1 MVRLPAPRPWWTRR
15 QFVVR
20 SVIAIGVAFAV
31 TGLLVN
37 SPAAQV
43 QVCQMFPPDNI
54 WNTPVDGLPL
64 DPQSAAYVS
73 SIGATTGL
81 HPDFGTV
88 WEGAPIGIPYTV
100 VPGDQPTVPV
110 SFEYSDESDPGSYPI
125 PPNPPIEGGP
135 NSTGDRHILIVDQDH
150 CKLYELYSA
159 YPQPD
164 GSWTAG
170 SGAIWDLNS
179 HLLRPDGW
187 TSADAAGLPILP
199 GLVRYDEV
207 QAGAVNHAI
216 RFTAV
221 RTQRAYVWPARHRA
235 SSITDP
241 NVPPLGQRFRL
252 RASFDVSPYPPE
264 VRVILTAMKRYGII
278 LADNG
283 SNWYIS
289 GAPDSR
295 WNDSNLGMLRN
306 VKGSEF
312 EAVDVSGLMIE
323 PNSGQA
329 REPR

>member
-15 QFVVR
+15 HFVVR

-31 TGLLVN
+31 TALLVN
-37 SPAAQV
+37 SPAAQM
-43 QVCQMFPPDNI
+43 QGCQMFPPDNI
-54 WNTPVDGLPL
+54 WNTPVDVLPL
-64 DPQSAAYVS
+64 DARSVAYVS

-110 SFEYSDESDPGSYPI
+110 SFEYSDESDPGPYPI
-125 PPNPPIEGGP
+125 PPNAPIEGGP
-135 NSTGDRHILIVDQDH
+135 SSTGDRHILIVDQDH

-159 YPQPD
+159 YPQAD

-170 SGAIWDLNS
+170 SGAIWDLSS
-179 HLLRPDGW
+179 HLLRLDGW

-207 QAGAVNHAI
+207 QAGAINHAI

-241 NVPPLGQRFRL
+241 DVPPMGQRFRL

-306 VKGSEF
+306 VRGSDF
-312 EAVDVSGLMIE
+312 EAVDVSVLMIDSD
-323 PNSGQA
+323 SGQI